1 MGVTD
6 KNKEKILS
14 WERRKKRVRKRV
26 LGTPQRPRLSVHRSL
41 RQIYAQAIDDQA
53 QRTILSLSTTS
64 SELSRKVKELSGKTA
79 KAKLLGQVLAQL
91 LKEKGIEKVVFDRG
105 GYKYHGRVR
114 ALAEGAR
121 EGGLKF

>member
-6 KNKEKILS
+6 KNKEKVLS

-53 QRTILSLSTTS
+53 QRTILSLSTIS
-64 SELSRKVKELSGKTA
+64 PELSRKVKELSGKTA

-121 EGGLKF
+121 KGGLKF

>member
-53 QRTILSLSTTS
+53 QRTILSLSTIS
-64 SELSRKVKELSGKTA
+64 PELSRKVKELSGKTT

-91 LKEKGIEKVVFDRG
+91 LREKGIEKVVFDRR

-114 ALAEGAR
+114 ALADGAR

>member
-6 KNKEKILS
+6 KNKEKVLS

-53 QRTILSLSTTS
+53 QRTILSLSTIS
-64 SELSRKVKELSGKTA
+64 PELSRKVKELSGKTA

>member
-6 KNKEKILS
+6 KNKEKVLS

-64 SELSRKVKELSGKTA
+64 PELSRKVKELSGKTA
-79 KAKLLGQVLAQL
+79 KAKLLGQVLAEL
-91 LKEKGIEKVVFDRG
+91 LEEKGIEKVVFDRG

-114 ALAEGAR
+114 ALAEGVR